1 LKHTDD
7 ICPAEIHPLAQKI
20 CGLLNYQFAFPAR
33 GSKPKRY
40 RLLDIPEVLLI
51 AALVVATK
59 YNYPL
64 DGLERLPRDEADPL
78 CLQMDWAAWESEFR
92 ARPTKKPGI
101 LQYEHMDPQ
110 EVWSMDKR
118 EMIELLNWFQETQID
133 KHPTGMSRSTP
144 VNTNLSYFILTLPHT
159 DETELHRLFP
169 LEAIPPLQPIPEP
182 TQDELEA
189 RARRVLGAMKRIQP
203 QAVDREG
210 TIRRLGSEYRCY
222 RAVEELEGTVKRFY
236 EVVAE
241 TAGLSLRDL
250 VKAVYRL
257 EQRLLKWQKRERRR
271 LEEEKE
277 MEREGG

>member
-1 LKHTDD
+1 M
-7 ICPAEIHPLAQKI
+7 

-144 VNTNLSYFILTLPHT
+144 VNTYLSYFILTLPHRRDRT
-159 DETELHRLFP
+159 PPPVPPRSYPPAPAHTRAHSRRTRGTSAEGSWCH
-169 LEAIPPLQPIPEP
+169 EAHP
-182 TQDELEA
+182 A
-189 RARRVLGAMKRIQP
+189 
-203 QAVDREG
+203 
-210 TIRRLGSEYRCY
+210 
-222 RAVEELEGTVKRFY
+222 
-236 EVVAE
+236 
-241 TAGLSLRDL
+241 AG
-250 VKAVYRL
+250 
-257 EQRLLKWQKRERRR
+257 
-271 LEEEKE
+271 
-277 MEREGG
+277 GG